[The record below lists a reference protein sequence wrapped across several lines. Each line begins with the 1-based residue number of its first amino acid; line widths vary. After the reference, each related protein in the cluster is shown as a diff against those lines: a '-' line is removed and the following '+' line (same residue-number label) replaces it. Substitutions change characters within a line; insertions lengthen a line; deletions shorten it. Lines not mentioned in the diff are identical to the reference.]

1 LVIRPVEVT
10 VSAGKA
16 SHEKAGRIELVF
28 SLDTVKHLRALHDP
42 KIGSRLEKLCVTLT
56 IRVSIMD
63 STGLIHWFRRTAG
76 TPRLTLSA

>member
-16 SHEKAGRIELVF
+16 SREKTGRIELVF
-28 SLDTVKHLRALHDP
+28 SLDTVKHLRALRDP
-42 KIGSRLEKLCVTLT
+42 KIGNRLEKLGVTLT